1 MQGSGLPDPRGIG
14 VGIAYG
20 PVIMGNIGSSRRRT
34 YTVIGDSVNTASRL
48 EAACKDFGRRLIVS
62 EAVYEK
68 LEKPYQER
76 LTPLGE
82 VPLKGK
88 AGCLPVYGI

>member
-20 PVIMGNIGSSRRRT
+20 PVIIGNIG
-34 YTVIGDSVNTASRL
+34 TVIGDSVNTASRL